1 MVTYTENGVTDYTFS
16 SKEGDTWLDEVN
28 KEMGVYAEADFNI
41 TVSYNEENGAVEVP
55 FTANFAVEYPSANI
69 GLLCI
74 VTEDGLVGYQTNAF
88 YTVTDTDLGEWGSG
102 GAYAKTHVYPF
113 TFDHVARALYPANAY
128 NGQTG
133 LLPNSIECEKAYT
146 GKVRF
151 NLAQHAPYVEDINN
165 CHIVCLM
172 IDANTGRVINAARTK
187 VQNGTSA
194 IENTTDANGRIQVKG
209 TKGGILVDAKED
221 VRVTLFDAAGRMLHQ
236 ANGKGRLWLPT
247 SHQGVIV
254 VKCET
259 ADAVSTQKVVL

>member
-1 MVTYTENGVTDYTFS
+1 FSAGQCRLSFGTFNGFS
-16 SKEGDTWLDEVN
+16 RLYGS
-28 KEMGVYAEADFNI
+28 
-41 TVSYNEENGAVEVP
+41 
-55 FTANFAVEYPSANI
+55 FAGIPSGNSSS
-69 GLLCI
+69 
-74 VTEDGLVGYQTNAF
+74 TR
-88 YTVTDTDLGEWGSG
+88 
-102 GAYAKTHVYPF
+102 
-113 TFDHVARALYPANAY
+113 ARACSQPDPANAY

-133 LLPNSIECEKAYT
+133 LLPNSISCEKPYT
-146 GKVRF
+146 GKIRF
-151 NLAQHAPYVEDINN
+151 NLSQDAPHVEDINN

-172 IDANTGRVINAARTK
+172 IDANTGRVINAASAK

-194 IENTTDANGRIQVKG
+194 IESTTDANGRIQVKG

>member
-1 MVTYTENGVTDYTFS
+1 
-16 SKEGDTWLDEVN
+16 
-28 KEMGVYAEADFNI
+28 
-41 TVSYNEENGAVEVP
+41 
-55 FTANFAVEYPSANI
+55 
-69 GLLCI
+69 
-74 VTEDGLVGYQTNAF
+74 
-88 YTVTDTDLGEWGSG
+88 
-102 GAYAKTHVYPF
+102 
-113 TFDHVARALYPANAY
+113 
-128 NGQTG
+128 

-172 IDANTGRVINAARTK
+172 IDANTGRVINAASAK

-194 IENTTDANGRIQVKG
+194 IESTTDANGRIQVKG
-209 TKGGILVDAKED
+209 TKDGILVDAKED
-221 VRVTLFDAAGRMLHQ
+221 VRVSLYDAAGRMLHQ